1 MAFALQ
7 AVHAKWSKIQNEID
21 KRRHQLILQTTSSD
35 APSDTSTKGLRV
47 SARLY
52 GRKGV
57 VDSLIRKEYLRGL
70 AKLNNNAFESEQARD
85 EWLKFCENLSPEEKE
100 LAIDSSWQ

>member
-21 KRRHQLILQTTSSD
+21 KRQHQLILQTTSTD

-57 VDSLIRKEYLRGL
+57 VDSLVRKEYLRGL

-85 EWLKFCENLSPEEKE
+85 EWLKFYESLSLEEKE
-100 LAIDSSWQ
+100 LAIDSSWL